1 MPTQRYDILRDCDVN
16 HHDFRRH
23 PPTVRKLAVRR
34 EDDISDRAF
43 VNGERLLHSEL
54 CLGAPWGVG
63 EEGDGLVV
71 GTGGKECVLVP
82 GQAVDGA
89 SMMSRV
95 LVK

>member
-1 MPTQRYDILRDCDVN
+1 M
-16 HHDFRRH
+16 
-23 PPTVRKLAVRR
+23 
-34 EDDISDRAF
+34 
-43 VNGERLLHSEL
+43 NGERLLHSEL